1 MGEWVK
7 ILLELRS
14 GRGTARSAVE
24 GNAAAPNPST
34 ILRMVPLPQV
44 SWGRI

>member
-1 MGEWVK
+1 MGDELK

-24 GNAAAPNPST
+24 GHAAVPNPST
-34 ILRMVPLPQV
+34 MQRMVPLPQT